1 MITGRIDYDKPTTMH
16 EALEL
21 FYSKKNNQPIYYSG
35 GTEIITL
42 GRLNLVQTGAIID
55 IKGIPECDIFEIQ
68 DDFLITGAAIPLT
81 KVEEKNLFP
90 LLASASSEIADRTAR
105 NKITIGGNI
114 CGRIYYR
121 EAILPFLL
129 ADSLMIIASPN
140 GLKSVS
146 IHSVFDQSLQLQ
158 EGELL
163 VQILTET
170 RYLQLPFICIKKR
183 QQWETGYPLVTVAC
197 LKKGD
202 ELRFAFS
209 GVCPF
214 PFRTHEVETELNNRG
229 LPYSTRVKQALEK
242 FPSPIL
248 NDVEGSKEYRLFV
261 LKNILNDILVTMEGE

>member
-1 MITGRIDYDKPTTMH
+1 LITGRIDYYKPTTMY

-21 FYSKKNNQPIYYSG
+21 FESKKNKQPIYYSG

-42 GRLNLVQTGAIID
+42 SRLNLVRTGAIID
-55 IKGIPECDIFEIQ
+55 IKSIPECDIFEIQ

-81 KVEEKNLFP
+81 EVEEKNLFP
-90 LLASASSEIADRTAR
+90 LLSSASSEIADRTAR

-146 IHSVFDQSLQLQ
+146 IHSVFNQSLQLQ

-170 RYLQLPFICIKKR
+170 RYLHLPFICIKRR

-214 PFRTHEVETELNNRG
+214 PFRTQEIETELNNRG
-229 LPYSTRVKQALEK
+229 LPYSTRVKHALEK

>member
-1 MITGRIDYDKPTTMH
+1 MH
-16 EALEL
+16 EALQL
-21 FYSKKNNQPIYYSG
+21 YNSIKNKQPIYYSG

-42 GRLNLVQTGAIID
+42 GRLNLVQTGGLID
-55 IKGIPECDIFEIQ
+55 IKGISECDIFEIQ

-81 KVEEKNLFP
+81 EVEEKNFFP
-90 LLASASSEIADRTAR
+90 LLSCASSEIADRTAR

-129 ADSLMIIASPN
+129 ADSLVIIAGPN

-158 EGELL
+158 EGEFL

-170 RYLQLPFICIKKR
+170 QYLHLPFICIKKR

-214 PFRTHEVETELNNRG
+214 PFRTQEVETELNNRG
-229 LPYSTRVKQALEK
+229 LPYSTRVKNALEK

-261 LKNILNDILVTMEGE
+261 LKNILNDILMTMEGE